1 MALTP
6 TTTSLCNK
14 LLGDYAGLI
23 SPVKGAQA
31 GIINQRNTMLSR
43 LGGMSYS
50 APSTLADRINLFK
63 NAVGAGL
70 PDPNDLSSLKN
81 MLTQCDYFKQFGPT
95 AAIAGLMQSALGNI
109 STLINNFSETTPEF
123 NASNI
128 AGMINQTLS
137 SLIPGGSGITDILKS
152 ANMLLNCL
160 SSVCAVGDPSYIGG
174 LEYIDDD
181 LNNMT
186 TAMGLVD
193 NPASSKYGTMDYGAI
208 YDQIGMT
215 PSQRLAISSVTD
227 TIDEQRLRAKAAI
240 NQSIASVKSQIGG
253 LF

>member
-6 TTTSLCNK
+6 TETSLCNK

-23 SPVKGAQA
+23 SPVKGAQS
-31 GIINQRNTMLSR
+31 GIINQRNAMMSS

-50 APSTLADRINLFK
+50 APSTLADKINMFK
-63 NAVGAGL
+63 NAVGLGL
-70 PDPNDLSSLKN
+70 PNPNDLNSLKN
-81 MLTQCDYFKQFGPT
+81 MLQQCDYFKQFGPT

-109 STLINNFSETTPEF
+109 STLINNFSESTPEF
-123 NASNI
+123 GASSI
-128 AGMINQTLS
+128 AGLLNQALS
-137 SLIPGGSGITDILKS
+137 SLIPGGAGLSDILKS
-152 ANMLLNCL
+152 ANLLLNCL
-160 SSVCAVGDPSYIGG
+160 SSTCAAGDPSYIGG

-186 TAMGLVD
+186 TSMGLID
-193 NPASSKYGTMDYGAI
+193 NPASPNFGQMDYGAI
-208 YDQIGMT
+208 YDTVGMS

-227 TIDEQRLRAKAAI
+227 TIDEQRLRAKTSI
-240 NQSIASVKSQIGG
+240 DSSIAAVKLQIGG

>member
-23 SPVKGAQA
+23 SPVKGAQS
-31 GIINQRNTMLSR
+31 GIINQRNALMSR
-43 LGGMSYS
+43 LGSTSYS
-50 APSTLADRINLFK
+50 APSTLADKINMFK
-63 NAVGAGL
+63 NAVGLGL
-70 PDPNDLSSLKN
+70 PNPNDLDSLKN

-109 STLINNFSETTPEF
+109 STLINNFSESTPEF

-128 AGMINQTLS
+128 AGMLNQTLS
-137 SLIPGGSGITDILKS
+137 SLIPGGSGLTDILKS

-160 SSVCAVGDPSYIGG
+160 SSTCAAGDPSYIGG

-193 NPASSKYGTMDYGAI
+193 NPASSKYGTMDYGSI
-208 YDQIGMT
+208 YDTVGMS

-227 TIDEQRLRAKAAI
+227 TIDEQRVRAKVAI
-240 NQSIASVKSQIGG
+240 DSSIAAVKLQIGG